1 MLSPLT
7 NSRWDRARPW
17 AYVFRRRHTIHSAFR
32 VTIPPSSSVDT
43 GAVGVICGGCPPMPS
58 VSTERFKARG
68 TAQVS
73 RRPSISTPCGSSL
86 LALRADRL
94 DHRRNV
100 LGYAMRRLT
109 VLGLGL
115 TAAWVLVIVIVL
127 VFNADD
133 ISTMTLNAWG
143 DFLAGV
149 SAPLALLWLVIGYFQ
164 HGEELRLNT
173 RALEA
178 QQEELRRQVEETA
191 TLAKN
196 AERQAR
202 AAEGL
207 ERLRRSSGFR
217 AVLRHAARGTRRPD
231 RTD

>member
-1 MLSPLT
+1 
-7 NSRWDRARPW
+7 
-17 AYVFRRRHTIHSAFR
+17 
-32 VTIPPSSSVDT
+32 
-43 GAVGVICGGCPPMPS
+43 
-58 VSTERFKARG
+58 
-68 TAQVS
+68 
-73 RRPSISTPCGSSL
+73 
-86 LALRADRL
+86 
-94 DHRRNV
+94 
-100 LGYAMRRLT
+100 MRRLT
-109 VLGLGL
+109 RLGLLL
-115 TAAWVLVIVIVL
+115 TTAWALAIFTVL
-127 VFNADD
+127 FFKADD
-133 ISTMTLNAWG
+133 ISTMAVNAWG

-207 ERLRRSSGFR
+207 ERLRRHSGIR
-217 AVLRHAARGTRRPD
+217 SVLRHAARGTRRPD
-231 RTD
+231 PTD